1 MLGRSRC
8 ACNVLEASSHVARGR
23 TDRLSLLGFAGVR
36 LERFRCLSRRRT
48 LGRTNDRAHRGTASA
63 EVRGDLYRIRPCFN
77 YPSYTNVFAPLQERY
92 QAVDNH
98 LSFHIREFI
107 SADGNDQAVTIP
119 PCGHRGSCK
128 TRLRPNERPPRQCRS
143 WRSQQVTN
151 LKSGSRT
158 RLVIRPSA
166 PSLSGRNSQ

>member
-1 MLGRSRC
+1 MGRSRC

-36 LERFRCLSRRRT
+36 IERFRCLSRRRT

-77 YPSYTNVFAPLQERY
+77 YPRTRTSLPLYRS
-92 QAVDNH
+92 DTRLSTTP
-98 LSFHIREFI
+98 LSFHIREFT